1 MLPSWIIVLC
11 ALVYIGILFAI
22 AYYGDSV
29 SYANKLRPYRGI
41 IYSLSLAI
49 YCTSWTYYGAVGSAA
64 TNGWRYIAIYLGP
77 MLLILFGY
85 RFLKKVATICSEQN
99 ITSIADFISS
109 RYGKSPQLAVL
120 VTLIAITGTLPY
132 IALQLKAIASSY
144 GVLTGLPLG
153 EVGGALHHPLN
164 WAPDLDAASSS
175 VGNSLWRDTGFIV
188 ALVMAVFSILF
199 GTRYVHA
206 SEHHEG
212 LILAIAFE
220 SIVKLF
226 ALTLVALLA
235 LFVLFEAPDFAWDRL
250 MADPQSAKLLTY
262 SLPTEMLELTF
273 LSHTVLAMAAIF
285 CLPRQFHVS
294 FVEVTHPGDM
304 RRARWLFPLYLLLT
318 TLVVIPIT
326 LAGSMVNTQ
335 TGMNVAAIVPDMFV
349 LTLPMLEGSEALT
362 LLAFIGGF
370 SAATGMI
377 IVAVITL
384 STMVCNDIV
393 MPLLFRVQSLE
404 LRRKDDLTQ
413 LLLLIR
419 RVSIVLILI
428 LSYFYYRY
436 IDDEKALAS
445 IGLTAF
451 VAAIQFAPAL
461 MGAVY
466 WKQATGRGAIAG
478 LVAGFAVWLYTLFLP
493 GLLAGVSGFDRLL
506 SAGPWGI
513 DWLRPSQLLGVTG
526 LDAVTHSLL
535 FSLGLNILCFLLFSV
550 QRKPQ
555 LLERMQAA
563 SFTHTVNAGTMA
575 QGLPWW
581 STAEVGEL
589 RLLAEKFVGKNA
601 TRQAFADYTAA
612 RRGELVPSEQAD
624 AELVNFTE
632 NLLAGAIGASSARVM
647 INSVLNKKKD
657 LPLEDV
663 FSIVGET
670 SQALQFSQALLHAT
684 IEHLDQGVSVV
695 DEHLNLV
702 AWNSRYLEIYAYPAG
717 LIQVGRPIAEI
728 IRHNALAG
736 ECGPGE
742 VDEHVEK
749 RLNHMRAG
757 TVHAFQ
763 RYRPDGTVLQIQ
775 GRPLPRGGFVT
786 SFTDITEYKKV
797 ERELRDINEN
807 LEQMVGD
814 RTLELSQVNEELQ
827 QANRSKSRFLA
838 AVNHDVMQPLNAARL
853 FNSALAESPDERAV
867 LTDRISSSLRSAE
880 EIIQTLI
887 AISKLDS
894 GVVKANITTFNINKV
909 LSTLQTEFAVIAA
922 NKQIRFRMLPCQ
934 VMVRS
939 DAHLL
944 RRILQNFISNALRY
958 TPPGGRVTVGCRR
971 VGFATGEPQLTVCTL
986 DTGIGIAYSD
996 QEVIFEEFR
1005 QLDNQQFDETK
1016 GVGLGLS
1023 IARRLGQI
1031 MAHPLTMVSELG
1043 RGSLFAVTVPVSL
1056 ELSQPALAAQ
1066 PELAAAAS
1074 PSLPIA
1080 GLNVL
1085 CIDNDKDILDA
1096 MAALLARWS
1105 CQSLGATTAAT
1116 ALAEMGAR
1124 GYRPDVILV
1133 DYHLNNNEKGLA
1145 VMDQLRAALGQDIPG
1160 VLITADVDEQLMLEA
1175 KARGYRYLRKPVNPV
1190 LLRKVLVRVAQHAT
1204 K

>member
-1 MLPSWIIVLC
+1 MLSPWVIVLC
-11 ALVYIGILFAI
+11 SLIYIGILFAI
-22 AYYGDSV
+22 AYYGDSG
-29 SYANKLRPYRGI
+29 SYAKKLRPYRGI

-77 MLLILFGY
+77 MLLIFFGY

-109 RYGKSPQLAVL
+109 RYGKSSQLAVL

-144 GVLTGLPLG
+144 DVLTGLPPG
-153 EVGGALHHPLN
+153 AMTGGLAQTSTMLSVHGVN
-164 WAPDLDAASSS
+164 TSSS
-175 VGNSLWRDTGFIV
+175 FWNDTGLIV

-235 LFVLFEAPDFAWDRL
+235 LTVLVDAPTSQWDRF
-250 MADPQSAKLLTY
+250 ASDPQAAKLLTH
-262 SLPTEMLELTF
+262 SLGADMLTLTF
-273 LSHTVLAMAAIF
+273 LSHTVLALAAIF

-304 RRARWLFPLYLLLT
+304 RKARWVFPLYLLLT

-326 LAGSMVNTQ
+326 LAGSMVNTR

-349 LTLPMLEGSEALT
+349 LTLPIIEGSGVLT

-393 MPLLFRVQSLE
+393 MPLLFRVRSLK
-404 LRRKDDLTQ
+404 LRQKDDLTQ

-428 LSYFYYRY
+428 LSYFYYQY
-436 IDDEKALAS
+436 IDEKKALAS

-451 VAAIQFAPAL
+451 VAAIQFAPAII
-461 MGAVY
+461 GAVY

-478 LVAGFAVWLYTLFLP
+478 LLAGFAVWLYTLFLP
-493 GLLAGVSGFDRLL
+493 GLLGGIDGFNSFI

-513 DWLRPSQLLGVTG
+513 DWLRPSQLLGVTD
-526 LDAVTHSLL
+526 LDAVTHSLV
-535 FSLGLNILCFLLFSV
+535 FSLSLNILFFLLFSL

-563 SFTHTVNAGTMA
+563 NFTHTVNAGTMT

-601 TRQAFADYTAA
+601 TRQAFADFTSA
-612 RRGELVPSEQAD
+612 RRGELVPSEKAD

-632 NLLAGAIGASSARVM
+632 HLLAGAIGASSARVM

-663 FSIVGET
+663 FSIVDET
-670 SQALQFSQALLHAT
+670 SQALHFSQSLLHAT

-695 DEHLNLV
+695 DENLELV
-702 AWNSRYLEIYAYPAG
+702 AWNSRYLEIYDYPAG
-717 LIQVGRPIAEI
+717 MIKVGRPIADI

-742 VDEHVEK
+742 VNEHVEK
-749 RLNHMRAG
+749 RLDHMRAG
-757 TVHAFQ
+757 TVHSFQ

-786 SFTDITEYKKV
+786 SFTDITEYKRV

-814 RTLELSQVNEELQ
+814 RTLELSQVNDELQ

-853 FNSALAESPDERAV
+853 FNSALAESPDDRAV

-894 GVVKANITTFNINKV
+894 GAVKANVTTFNINKV
-909 LSTLQTEFAVIAA
+909 LSTLQKEFEVIAA
-922 NKQIRFRMLPCQ
+922 NKQIKFKLLPCQ
-934 VMVRS
+934 VMVHS

-958 TPPGGRVTVGCRR
+958 TPKGGRVMVGCRR
-971 VGFATGEPQLTVCTL
+971 VNFAGTEPKLKICTL
-986 DTGIGIAYSD
+986 DTGVGIAERD
-996 QEVIFEEFR
+996 QDVIFEEFR
-1005 QLDNQQFDETK
+1005 QLENQQSDETK

-1023 IARRLGQI
+1023 IAKRLGQI
-1031 MAHPLTMVSELG
+1031 LDHSLGMVSKPG
-1043 RGSLFAVTVPVSL
+1043 QGSVFSVTVPVSFQICKPVI
-1056 ELSQPALAAQ
+1056 EEKPQAPASM
-1066 PELAAAAS
+1066 P
-1074 PSLPIA
+1074 LPIA
-1080 GLNVL
+1080 GLKVL
-1085 CIDNDKDILDA
+1085 CIDNEKDILDA
-1096 MAALLARWS
+1096 MAVLLERWS
-1105 CQSLGATTAAT
+1105 CRPCCVTDSTAA
-1116 ALAEMGAR
+1116 LVEMDEHE
-1124 GYRPDVILV
+1124 YRPDIMLV
-1133 DYHLNNNEKGLA
+1133 DYHLNNREKGLD
-1145 VMDQLRAALGQDIPG
+1145 VMDALRAALQWDIPG
-1160 VLITADVDEQLMLEA
+1160 VLITADVDEALMLEA
-1175 KARGYRYLRKPVNPV
+1175 KARGYKYLQKPVNPV
-1190 LLRKVLVRVAQHAT
+1190 LLRKVLVKVVQKQA
-1204 K
+1204 

>member
-1 MLPSWIIVLC
+1 MLQPWIIVLC
-11 ALVYIGILFAI
+11 SLVYIGILFAI
-22 AYYGDSV
+22 AYYGDSGN
-29 SYANKLRPYRGI
+29 YAKKLRPYRGI

-77 MLLILFGY
+77 MLLIFFGY

-109 RYGKSPQLAVL
+109 RYGKSQQLAVL

-144 GVLTGLPLG
+144 EVLTSLPP
-153 EVGGALHHPLN
+153 GAIASQVLHPLSV
-164 WAPDLDAASSS
+164 APDLVNIRNPWWS
-175 VGNSLWRDTGFIV
+175 DTGFIV

-226 ALTLVALLA
+226 ALTLVAFLAVVVLLGA
-235 LFVLFEAPDFAWDRL
+235 TDLELSRFAQ
-250 MADPQSAKLLTY
+250 DPQAAKLSRH
-262 SLPTEMLELTF
+262 SLSVDMLELTF

-304 RRARWLFPLYLLLT
+304 RKARWVFPLYLLLT

-326 LAGSMVNTQ
+326 LAGSLVHTQ

-349 LTLPMLEGSEALT
+349 LTLPVIEGSDVLA

-370 SAATGMI
+370 SAATGMV

-393 MPLLFRVQSLE
+393 MPLLFRVQSFAL
-404 LRRKDDLTQ
+404 KQKKDLTR

-428 LSYFYYRY
+428 LSYLYYQY

-451 VAAIQFAPAL
+451 VAAIQFAPAII
-461 MGAVY
+461 GAVY
-466 WKQATGRGAIAG
+466 WKQATRRGAIAG
-478 LVAGFAVWLYTLFLP
+478 LLAGFGVWLYTLFIP
-493 GLLAGVSGFDRLL
+493 GLLAGIGGFDGFISL
-506 SAGPWGI
+506 GPWGI
-513 DWLRPSQLLGVTG
+513 DWLRPSHLLGVNG

-535 FSLGLNILCFLLFSV
+535 FSLGLNILCFLLFSF
-550 QRKPQ
+550 QRKPL

-563 SFTHTVNAGTMA
+563 NFTHTVNTGTLT

-589 RLLAEKFVGKNA
+589 RLLAEKFVGRSA
-601 TRQAFADYTAA
+601 TRQAFADFTEA
-612 RRGELVPSEQAD
+612 RRGELVPSEKAD

-632 NLLAGAIGASSARVM
+632 HLLAGAIGASSARVM

-663 FSIVGET
+663 FSIVDET
-670 SQALQFSQALLHAT
+670 SQALQFSQSLLHAT

-702 AWNSRYLEIYAYPAG
+702 AWNSRYLEIYNYPQG
-717 LIQVGRPIAEI
+717 LIKVGRPVADI

-749 RLNHMRAG
+749 RLNHMRVG
-757 TVHAFQ
+757 TVHSFQ

-775 GRPLPRGGFVT
+775 GRPLPGGGFVT

-814 RTLELSQVNEELQ
+814 RTLELSLVNDELK
-827 QANRSKSRFLA
+827 QANRSKNRFLA

-853 FNSALAESPDERAV
+853 FTSALAVSPDDRHE

-894 GVVKANITTFNINKV
+894 GAVKANITTFNINKV
-909 LSTLQTEFAVIAA
+909 LSTLEKEFEVIAA
-922 NKQIRFRMLPCQ
+922 NKQIRFKMLPCQ

-958 TPPGGRVTVGCRR
+958 TPKGGRVTVGCRR
-971 VGFATGEPQLTVCTL
+971 IDFAGDMPQLKICTL
-986 DTGIGIAYSD
+986 DTGVGIAKSD

-1005 QLDNQQFDETK
+1005 QLDNQ
-1016 GVGLGLS
+1016 
-1023 IARRLGQI
+1023 
-1031 MAHPLTMVSELG
+1031 
-1043 RGSLFAVTVPVSL
+1043 LF
-1056 ELSQPALAAQ
+1056 
-1066 PELAAAAS
+1066 
-1074 PSLPIA
+1074 
-1080 GLNVL
+1080 
-1085 CIDNDKDILDA
+1085 
-1096 MAALLARWS
+1096 
-1105 CQSLGATTAAT
+1105 
-1116 ALAEMGAR
+1116 
-1124 GYRPDVILV
+1124 
-1133 DYHLNNNEKGLA
+1133 
-1145 VMDQLRAALGQDIPG
+1145 
-1160 VLITADVDEQLMLEA
+1160 
-1175 KARGYRYLRKPVNPV
+1175 
-1190 LLRKVLVRVAQHAT
+1190 
-1204 K
+1204 